1 MKIQE
6 GLLYSREHEWA
17 RRDGGAI
24 LVGITDFAQDHL
36 GDIVYVEI
44 PEIGKHVQI
53 GDVLCVVESVKAVA
67 DIYAPVSGTVLE
79 VNEDLDTAPERLNQD
94 PYGNFIAKV
103 SIEDER
109 ELSMLLSP
117 EAYKAFCQDQGKEG
131 A

>member
-1 MKIQE
+1 VKIQE